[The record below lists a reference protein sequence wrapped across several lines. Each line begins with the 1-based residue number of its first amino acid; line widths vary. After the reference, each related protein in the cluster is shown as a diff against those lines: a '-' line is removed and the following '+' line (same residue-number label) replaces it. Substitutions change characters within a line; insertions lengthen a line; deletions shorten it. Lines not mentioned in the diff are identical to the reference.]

1 MQMNS
6 PNYPFSPLQDVIN
19 MILSTHR
26 NDAINKETTMTT
38 NTNITPEQ
46 FQAQI
51 FAELARDRN
60 VPNAWLNAA
69 QRKIIIDWI
78 IGIEEDTAL
87 MDGNCTVEDLVE
99 LRKIWESRSNPELRE
114 EMKHIAC
121 GELNDLVRSA
131 R

>member
-1 MQMNS
+1 M
-6 PNYPFSPLQDVIN
+6 
-19 MILSTHR
+19 
-26 NDAINKETTMTT
+26 
-38 NTNITPEQ
+38 TPEEYT
-46 FQAQI
+46 ARI
-51 FAELARDRN
+51 FAEIARDQD

-87 MDGNCTVEDLVE
+87 MDGNTTVEKLAE
-99 LRKIWESRSNPELRE
+99 LRKVWESRSNPELRE